1 MENIQTAIQHAYHA
15 RPSEFKNSVLDA
27 LNDKIQ
33 NHIEVK
39 RMELIAKILNWFFY
53 YDYDE
58 RQIKLQIEEISAQ
71 RDNAKYDHEKWVVT
85 YKESNANENRYIL
98 TI

>member
-39 RMELIAKILNWFFY
+39 RMELASSIFKDSETEVASDSEEFKSSSEENV
-53 YDYDE
+53 DE
-58 RQIKLQIEEISAQ
+58 NL
-71 RDNAKYDHEKWVVT
+71 
-85 YKESNANENRYIL
+85 
-98 TI
+98 